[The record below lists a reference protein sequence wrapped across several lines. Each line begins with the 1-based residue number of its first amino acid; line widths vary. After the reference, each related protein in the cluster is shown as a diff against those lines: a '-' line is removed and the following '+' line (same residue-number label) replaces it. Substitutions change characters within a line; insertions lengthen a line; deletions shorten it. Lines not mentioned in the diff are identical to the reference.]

1 MLGIIVLL
9 TVFMTGFATSA
20 NHTELDI
27 DYKHAACNIIE
38 YVQEKSLQIMKEEQ
52 FIKNLIEYVLL
63 MTCENVND
71 LSIKRRC
78 IHIMAS
84 ETEMILK
91 DFIDFVEINKL
102 RTMLTWCQPSLKTA
116 NESNSTF
123 VCSTCETLVTFMK
136 TFTQSEEAKSFI
148 HQVIDKVCSLT
159 GAFQS
164 QCSLVGD
171 IFVDKYLDMITQM
184 SSSSA
189 CQTIQ
194 LCPL

>member
-1 MLGIIVLL
+1 
-9 TVFMTGFATSA
+9 
-20 NHTELDI
+20 
-27 DYKHAACNIIE
+27 
-38 YVQEKSLQIMKEEQ
+38 
-52 FIKNLIEYVLL
+52 
-63 MTCENVND
+63 
-71 LSIKRRC
+71 
-78 IHIMAS
+78 MAS

-123 VCSTCETLVTFMK
+123 DNENICIYGTMHFYVCSVCSTCETIVTFMK
-136 TFTQSEEAKSFI
+136 TFTQSEEAKSFM

-184 SSSSA
+184 SSNSA

>member
-27 DYKHAACNIIE
+27 DYKHAACNIID

-102 RTMLTWCQPSLKTA
+102 RTILTWCQPSLKTA

-123 VCSTCETLVTFMK
+123 GKQVLSIQLINKVKFK
-136 TFTQSEEAKSFI
+136 AKHI
-148 HQVIDKVCSLT
+148 IQYL
-159 GAFQS
+159 
-164 QCSLVGD
+164 CSLVGD